1 MNPIITFKNI
11 YKSYGSAPLIEDLNL
26 EIEPHEFITV
36 VGTSGSG
43 KTTLLKMINGLIKPD
58 SGNLYIKGIDIQN
71 TNLYQLRHKI
81 GYVIQDIGLM
91 PHMTIA
97 NNINYVPNLVAKNKQ
112 ADLERALRLLNL
124 MQLERDI
131 LERYPFELSGG
142 QQQRVG
148 IARALANDPEILLM
162 DEPFG
167 AVDEITR
174 KALQEEIIKLHAHL
188 KMTVIFITHDI
199 KEALRLGTK
208 ILLMSA
214 GKIVQFGTKEALLNA
229 PNGEFSDRFFEEYR

>member
-1 MNPIITFKNI
+1 
-11 YKSYGSAPLIEDLNL
+11 
-26 EIEPHEFITV
+26 
-36 VGTSGSG
+36 
-43 KTTLLKMINGLIKPD
+43 
-58 SGNLYIKGIDIQN
+58 
-71 TNLYQLRHKI
+71 
-81 GYVIQDIGLM
+81 M

-112 ADLERALRLLNL
+112 ADLERALRLLDL